1 MELPTSSW
9 EDAEQQQQQSIR
21 KQVLDTESAGPFLLD
36 FLELREINSC
46 HLQDTTLQRPN
57 WPPRVGYIDGKSYVT
72 KKIMQLMTPYQF

>member
-21 KQVLDTESAGPFLLD
+21 KQVLDSESAGPFLLD
-36 FLELREINSC
+36 FLELREINSR

-57 WPPRVGYIDGKSYVT
+57 WPECWLHRQEKLRD
-72 KKIMQLMTPYQF
+72 KKIMLLMTPYQF